1 MKEDFFLLLMIS
13 KHWTG
18 IFFPGKSAFV
28 DFTTQLL
35 GKMKMSHAKICI
47 LLDNCLLKEVFKKK
61 KKKKKNSWQTQ
72 KTERN
77 PSTT

>member
-28 DFTTQLL
+28 DFTTQLVYL
-35 GKMKMSHAKICI
+35 
-47 LLDNCLLKEVFKKK
+47 V
-61 KKKKKNSWQTQ
+61 
-72 KTERN
+72 
-77 PSTT
+77 PSVVD